1 MRLQTE
7 ERDIGLVKYVP
18 FSDVSVLHSLRIVM
32 MVVVMMTVIMIVLVV
47 VMVKTE
53 TLQRSSKHQ
62 IHLHKILTQVLALP
76 WNGSK

>member
-18 FSDVSVLHSLRIVM
+18 FSDVSVLHSLRIIM
-32 MVVVMMTVIMIVLVV
+32 MVAVMMTIIMMVLVA
-47 VMVKTE
+47 VMVKMKTE

-76 WNGSK
+76 